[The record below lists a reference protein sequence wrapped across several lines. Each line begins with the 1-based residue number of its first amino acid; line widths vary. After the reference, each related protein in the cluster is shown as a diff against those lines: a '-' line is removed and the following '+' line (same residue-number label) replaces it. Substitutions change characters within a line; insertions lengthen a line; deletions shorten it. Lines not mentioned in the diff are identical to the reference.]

1 LSEADLRKWDARYR
15 DGAYEERRH
24 PTALL
29 ARFLGQLRPGTAL
42 DIACGA
48 GRNTLALAAAGFDV
62 DAIDISGAGLDRLRA
77 DSREQG
83 LAVNA
88 IECDL
93 EHGFSPTLTIRD
105 CYDLIVM
112 VRYVNQALIE
122 PIIARLADGGLFIC
136 EQNLKTDQ
144 EVVGPGSE
152 AFRLAPG
159 ELLTSVRALRVH
171 HYFEGIVIDPDGRR
185 AALAQLVASR
195 GGTDL
200 VAA

>member
-1 LSEADLRKWDARYR
+1 MSEADLRKWDARYR
-15 DGAYEERRH
+15 DGSYSERRH

-29 ARFLGQLRPGTAL
+29 ARYLDQFRRGTAL

-48 GRNTLALAAAGFDV
+48 GRNALALAASGFAV
-62 DAIDISGAGLDRLRA
+62 DAVDISTAGLDRLRA
-77 DSREQG
+77 DALAQG
-83 LAVNA
+83 LEINA
-88 IECDL
+88 LEGDL
-93 EHGFSPTLTIRD
+93 EHGFPATLEIKD

-122 PIIARLADGGLFIC
+122 PTIDRLAGGGLFVC
-136 EQNLKTDQ
+136 EQHLQTEQD
-144 EVVGPGSE
+144 VIGPSSD
-152 AFRLAPG
+152 AFRFAPN
-159 ELLTSVRALRVH
+159 ELLASVRSLRIH

-200 VAA
+200 IAA

>member
-15 DGAYEERRH
+15 DGSYSERRH

-29 ARFLGQLRPGTAL
+29 ARYLDQLRRGTAL

-48 GRNTLALAAAGFDV
+48 GRNALALAASGFDV
-62 DAIDISGAGLDRLRA
+62 DAVDISTAGLDRLRA
-77 DSREQG
+77 DARAQG
-83 LAVNA
+83 LEVNA
-88 IECDL
+88 LEGDL
-93 EHGFSPTLTIRD
+93 EHGYSATLAIKD

-122 PIIARLADGGLFIC
+122 PTIDRLADGGVLIC
-136 EQNLKTDQ
+136 EQHLRTDQ
-144 EVVGPGSE
+144 DVVGPSSE
-152 AFRLAPG
+152 AFRLGPN
-159 ELLTSVRALRVH
+159 ELLSSVRELRVH

-200 VAA
+200 IAG